1 MYSHTFNKTILRE
14 YDIRGIVGKDLNL
27 IDALYL
33 GKSFATLLKRNKY
46 KNVVIGYDGRHSS
59 LKIHKELIKGLLSQG
74 IEVFKIGLV
83 PTPLLYFSMYSK
95 KLDSGIMITGSHNPP
110 NYNGFKMLLKNKSIV
125 GKDILDIAK
134 ISSKGDFYK
143 NKRGK
148 ENKTSI
154 KDKYL
159 FFLTNSAN
167 VKKNIKIAWDP
178 GNGSSGEII
187 SRLTKKLNGKHYLI
201 NEKIDG
207 SFPAHHPDPTVEKNL
222 KQLINLVK
230 KKKCD
235 FGFAFDGDGD
245 RLGVVDNEGKII
257 YADKIVAF
265 LAKDVLLEKPK
276 SKIILDIKSSQIV
289 FNEIKKLKGK
299 PFFWKTGHSLIKEK
313 MKETKAIFA
322 GEMSGHIFF
331 ADKYYGFD
339 DAIYASIRFLNLFC
353 DSNKSLS
360 KIFSDMEKSY
370 NTPELRFNTT
380 ETEKFTIVEKLKKNL
395 KKEKKKFIAIDGVR
409 YSTKDGWWLVRASNT
424 QNIIVARCEAYT
436 KKNLNKVKLNLRKN
450 LKKCSFKVP
459 KF

>member
-125 GKDILDIAK
+125 GKDILNIAK

-148 ENKTSI
+148 LNKISI

-207 SFPAHHPDPTVEKNL
+207 SFPAHHPDPTIEKNL

>member
-148 ENKTSI
+148 VNKISI

-207 SFPAHHPDPTVEKNL
+207 SFPAHHPDPTVPKNL
-222 KQLINLVK
+222 EQLIKLVK
-230 KKKCD
+230 KKKCN

-245 RLGVVDNEGKII
+245 RLGVVDNKGKII

-265 LAKDVLLEKPK
+265 LAKDVLLKKPK

-360 KIFSDMEKSY
+360 KIFGDMEKSY
-370 NTPELRFNTT
+370 NKPELRFNNT

-436 KKNLNKVKLNLRKN
+436 KKNLNKVKLDLRKN

>member
-1 MYSHTFNKTILRE
+1 MDSHRFNNTILRE

-27 IDALYL
+27 IDAFYL
-33 GKSFATLLKRNKY
+33 GKSFATLLKKNKLS
-46 KNVVIGYDGRHSS
+46 NIVVGYDGRLSS
-59 LKIHKELIKGLLSQG
+59 VKIEKELIKGLLSKG
-74 IEVFKIGLV
+74 IAVKKIGLV

-110 NYNGFKMLLKNKSIV
+110 SYNGFKMLLKNKSIV

-134 ISSKGDFYK
+134 ISSRGNFYK
-143 NKRGK
+143 DNQGSEKK
-148 ENKTSI
+148 ISI
-154 KDKYL
+154 KKKYL
-159 FFLTNSAN
+159 SFLINSSN
-167 VKKNIKIAWDP
+167 IKKNIKVAWDP

-187 SRLTKKLNGKHYLI
+187 SSLTKKLNGKHYLI

-207 SFPAHHPDPTVEKNL
+207 NFPAHHPDPTEMKNL

-245 RLGVVDNEGKII
+245 RLGVVDNKGEII

-299 PFFWKTGHSLIKEK
+299 PIFWKTGHSLIKKK
-313 MKETKAIFA
+313 MKETKAVFA

-339 DAIYASIRFLNLFC
+339 DAIYASIRFLNLFSN
-353 DSNKSLS
+353 SNKTLS
-360 KIFSDMEKSY
+360 EIFDNMDKSF
-370 NTPELRFNTT
+370 NTPELRFKST
-380 ETEKFTIVEKLKKNL
+380 ETEKFLIVDKLKKVL
-395 KKEKKKFIAIDGVR
+395 KKEKKKFVGIDGVR
-409 YSTKDGWWLVRASNT
+409 YTNKDGWWLVRASNT

-436 KKNLNKVKLNLRKN
+436 KKSLIKIKLNLKN
-450 LKKCSFKVP
+450 KLKKCSFPVP
-459 KF
+459 NF

>member
-148 ENKTSI
+148 VNKISI

-207 SFPAHHPDPTVEKNL
+207 SFPAHHPDPTVAKNL

-230 KKKCD
+230 KKNVI
-235 FGFAFDGDGD
+235 
-245 RLGVVDNEGKII
+245 L
-257 YADKIVAF
+257 
-265 LAKDVLLEKPK
+265 VLLLME
-276 SKIILDIKSSQIV
+276 
-289 FNEIKKLKGK
+289 
-299 PFFWKTGHSLIKEK
+299 
-313 MKETKAIFA
+313 MET
-322 GEMSGHIFF
+322 
-331 ADKYYGFD
+331 D
-339 DAIYASIRFLNLFC
+339 
-353 DSNKSLS
+353 
-360 KIFSDMEKSY
+360 
-370 NTPELRFNTT
+370 
-380 ETEKFTIVEKLKKNL
+380 
-395 KKEKKKFIAIDGVR
+395 
-409 YSTKDGWWLVRASNT
+409 
-424 QNIIVARCEAYT
+424 
-436 KKNLNKVKLNLRKN
+436 
-450 LKKCSFKVP
+450 
-459 KF
+459 

>member
-33 GKSFATLLKRNKY
+33 GKSFATLLRRNKY

-148 ENKTSI
+148 VNKISI

-207 SFPAHHPDPTVEKNL
+207 SFPAHHPDPTVAKNL

-265 LAKDVLLEKPK
+265 LAKDVLLKNPK

>member
-148 ENKTSI
+148 VNKISI

-207 SFPAHHPDPTVEKNL
+207 SFPAHHPDPTVAKNL

-265 LAKDVLLEKPK
+265 LAKDVLLKNPK

>member
-148 ENKTSI
+148 VNKISI

-207 SFPAHHPDPTVEKNL
+207 SFPAHHPDPTVAKNL

-265 LAKDVLLEKPK
+265 LAKDVLLKKPK

-360 KIFSDMEKSY
+360 KIFGDMEKSY

-380 ETEKFTIVEKLKKNL
+380 ETEKFTIVEKLKKKFKKR
-395 KKEKKKFIAIDGVR
+395 KKEIYCYR
-409 YSTKDGWWLVRASNT
+409 R
-424 QNIIVARCEAYT
+424 
-436 KKNLNKVKLNLRKN
+436 RKIFN
-450 LKKCSFKVP
+450 
-459 KF
+459 

>member
-148 ENKTSI
+148 VNKISI

-207 SFPAHHPDPTVEKNL
+207 SFPAHHPDPTVAKNL

-265 LAKDVLLEKPK
+265 LAKDVLLKNPK

-360 KIFSDMEKSY
+360 KIFGDMEKSY

>member
-33 GKSFATLLKRNKY
+33 GKSFATLLRRNKY

-148 ENKTSI
+148 VNKISI

-207 SFPAHHPDPTVEKNL
+207 SFPAHHPDPTVAKNL

-265 LAKDVLLEKPK
+265 LAKDVLLKKPK

>member
-33 GKSFATLLKRNKY
+33 GKSFATLLRRNKY

-148 ENKTSI
+148 VNKISI

-207 SFPAHHPDPTVEKNL
+207 SFPAHHPDPTVAKNL

-265 LAKDVLLEKPK
+265 LAKDVLLKKPK

-360 KIFSDMEKSY
+360 KIFGDMEKSY

>member
-148 ENKTSI
+148 VNKISI

-207 SFPAHHPDPTVEKNL
+207 SFPAHHPDPTVAKNL
-222 KQLINLVK
+222 KQLIKLVK

-265 LAKDVLLEKPK
+265 LAKDVLLKKPK
-276 SKIILDIKSSQIV
+276 
-289 FNEIKKLKGK
+289 
-299 PFFWKTGHSLIKEK
+299 
-313 MKETKAIFA
+313 
-322 GEMSGHIFF
+322 
-331 ADKYYGFD
+331 
-339 DAIYASIRFLNLFC
+339 
-353 DSNKSLS
+353 
-360 KIFSDMEKSY
+360 
-370 NTPELRFNTT
+370 
-380 ETEKFTIVEKLKKNL
+380 
-395 KKEKKKFIAIDGVR
+395 
-409 YSTKDGWWLVRASNT
+409 
-424 QNIIVARCEAYT
+424 
-436 KKNLNKVKLNLRKN
+436 
-450 LKKCSFKVP
+450 
-459 KF
+459 